1 MVDHLEV
8 PSPPLVVLSAQIPLE
23 IPFALVG
30 GPLRGEPLHVVSG
43 HLPKCQVR
51 PLLFG
56 NAGCF
61 PLLGQP
67 LEFSQP
73 PSPLGTLPG
82 DVRRAVLQGNILS
95 LESLFLRVAFCLA

>member
-8 PSPPLVVLSAQIPLE
+8 PAPPWVVLSAQIPLE

-43 HLPKCQVR
+43 HLLKCQVH
-51 PLLFG
+51 PMLFG

-67 LEFSQP
+67 

-82 DVRRAVLQGNILS
+82 DVQRAVLQGTILS
-95 LESLFLRVAFCLA
+95 LASLFLRVALCLA